1 MQNYTAVVLS
11 AGVGSRMHSDIP
23 KQYMDL
29 DGYPVIYYAL
39 RAFEE
44 SGVDSIVLVTAPE
57 MIEYCRKNIVE
68 KYGFRKVTAIVGGG
82 AERYLSVYEGL
93 KAAEG
98 EYVLIHDG
106 ARPLIDAESI
116 RLCMDTVAR
125 EKACVLATPVKDT
138 IKVADEAGYAAQTPD
153 RSTLWAVQTPQCFQR
168 DLLRRAYEQL
178 FVRLKDGSLQIP
190 ITDEAMIVEQMM
202 GQKVRLIPGRY
213 TNIKITTPED
223 LDVAALFLNR

>member
-82 AERYLSVYEGL
+82 AERYL
-93 KAAEG
+93 
-98 EYVLIHDG
+98 
-106 ARPLIDAESI
+106 
-116 RLCMDTVAR
+116 
-125 EKACVLATPVKDT
+125 CV
-138 IKVADEAGYAAQTPD
+138 
-153 RSTLWAVQTPQCFQR
+153 
-168 DLLRRAYEQL
+168 
-178 FVRLKDGSLQIP
+178 
-190 ITDEAMIVEQMM
+190 
-202 GQKVRLIPGRY
+202 
-213 TNIKITTPED
+213 
-223 LDVAALFLNR
+223 